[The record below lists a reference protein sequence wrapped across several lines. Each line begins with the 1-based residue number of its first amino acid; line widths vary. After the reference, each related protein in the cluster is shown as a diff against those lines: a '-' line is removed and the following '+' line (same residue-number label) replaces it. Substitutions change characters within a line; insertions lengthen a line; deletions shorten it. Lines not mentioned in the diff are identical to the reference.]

1 VINVIQD
8 SFKMISYSNTIVKNI
23 IVLVAYVQYLK
34 MLILK
39 LFWIDSMTKKMK
51 KYLLKCIVVMNIRI
65 MIFLII
71 FNITAW
77 NVEEITIRF
86 RIISLTMGL
95 NFVIFVLRHA
105 SLNID
110 NA

>member
-1 VINVIQD
+1 
-8 SFKMISYSNTIVKNI
+8 
-23 IVLVAYVQYLK
+23 
-34 MLILK
+34 
-39 LFWIDSMTKKMK
+39 
-51 KYLLKCIVVMNIRI
+51 MNIRI

-71 FNITAW
+71 FNIIAW

-86 RIISLTMGL
+86 QIISLMMGL
-95 NFVIFVLRHA
+95 NFVIFVLRRA

>member
-1 VINVIQD
+1 
-8 SFKMISYSNTIVKNI
+8 
-23 IVLVAYVQYLK
+23 
-34 MLILK
+34 
-39 LFWIDSMTKKMK
+39 
-51 KYLLKCIVVMNIRI
+51 MNIRI

-71 FNITAW
+71 FNITVW

-86 RIISLTMGL
+86 LIISLMMGL
-95 NFVIFVLRHA
+95 NFVIFVLRHV

>member
-34 MLILK
+34 MPILK
-39 LFWIDSMTKKMK
+39 LFWIDSMIKQMK
-51 KYLLKCIVVMNIRI
+51 KYLLKCIVVMNISI

-71 FNITAW
+71 FNIIAW

-86 RIISLTMGL
+86 QIISLMMGL
-95 NFVIFVLRHA
+95 NFVIFVLRRA